1 MNVQRHEL
9 PNNTAEQVEQYLR
22 DALDL
27 VERLDVPM
35 HLEDVVLGK
44 AIDLLSGKQI
54 LMEQAPQIPLGA
66 ILQGGRRH

>member
-27 VERLDVPM
+27 VERLSVRKD
-35 HLEDVVLGK
+35 LEGVLLGK

-54 LMEQAPQIPLGA
+54 LMEQAPTLPLSLMP
-66 ILQGGRRH
+66 IGRRNG